1 MLELIEVTE
10 LEATVDKEGLVILIK
25 KTIAALKYSIT
36 VDPDYAHNYEVQIDD
51 YNKVLKKLNA

>member
-10 LEATVDKEGLVILIK
+10 LEATVDKEGLVLLIK
-25 KTIAALKYSIT
+25 KAIILLKRQIT
-36 VDPDYAHNYEVQIDD
+36 VDPDYAHNYEVQIGD